1 MGRPPKEEEGKA
13 RQALIDAFWEL
24 LAEGRLH
31 AAEHSLAFKP
41 CTRESQ
47 YVLSLFRE
55 HR

>member
-24 LAEGRLH
+24 LAEDDY
-31 AAEHSLAFKP
+31 SLAFKP